1 MILILISKFL
11 ANLFLTCCGGCGK
24 TECGCGGYVG
34 GKPALEH
41 YKDGL
46 FDGAS
51 STIWQRGKPAEVTW
65 ASGMGHRGGYAYR
78 LCKVNDGKVWEVTEQ
93 CFQNGHLNFYG
104 GTTWI
109 YFNPFPKNFNPDKWT
124 AQPIKTTTIGTTP
137 PGSEWAKVNLW
148 KKPKKPQEWA
158 IKDLVEV
165 PENLEP
171 GQYILSF
178 RWDSLRSPQVWSSCA
193 NIEIV

>member
-1 MILILISKFL
+1 MHVEGG
-11 ANLFLTCCGGCGK
+11 NLFLTCCGGCGK
-24 TECGCGGYVG
+24 DVCTCGGYMG

-46 FDGAS
+46 FHGAAK
-51 STIWQRGKPAEVTW
+51 TIWQRGQPAEVFW
-65 ASGMGHRGGYAYR
+65 QSGMGHRGGYAYR

-104 GTTWI
+104 DTTWI
-109 YFNPFPKNFNPDKWT
+109 YFNPYPKDFNLANFK

-137 PGSEWAKVNLW
+137 PGSQWAKVNLW
-148 KKPKKPQEWA
+148 KKPHKPQEWA

-165 PENLEP
+165 PASLAP

-178 RWDSLRSPQVWSSCA
+178 RWDSLRSPQVWNTCS
-193 NIEIV
+193 NVEIV

>member
-1 MILILISKFL
+1 M
-11 ANLFLTCCGGCGK
+11 TCCGA
-24 TECGCGGYVG
+24 GGYFG
-34 GKPALEH
+34 GKPALEY

-46 FDGAS
+46 FNGAAT
-51 STIWQRGKPAEVTW
+51 TIWHRGETAEVTW

-78 LCKVNDGKVWEVTEQ
+78 LCKVNNGKVWEVTEQ

-104 GTTWI
+104 DTTWI
-109 YFNPFPKNFNPDKWT
+109 YYNPYVNNFNPENWK

>member
-1 MILILISKFL
+1 M
-11 ANLFLTCCGGCGK
+11 
-24 TECGCGGYVG
+24 G
-34 GKPALEH
+34 GKPAMEH

-46 FDGAS
+46 FNGAAT
-51 STIWQRGKPAEVTW
+51 TIWHRGETAEVTW

-93 CFQNGHLNFYG
+93 CFQNGHLNFSG
-104 GTTWI
+104 DTTWI
-109 YFNPFPKNFNPDKWT
+109 YINPYPKNFNPENFK

-137 PGSEWAKVNLW
+137 PGSQWAKINLW
-148 KKPKKPQEWA
+148 LKPQDNGGPKPQNWA

-165 PENLEP
+165 PESLEL

-178 RWDSLRSPQVWSSCA
+178 RWDSLRTPQVWNTCA
-193 NIEIV
+193 NIEIRPRRYI

>member
-1 MILILISKFL
+1 M
-11 ANLFLTCCGGCGK
+11 
-24 TECGCGGYVG
+24 G
-34 GKPALEH
+34 GKPALDH

-46 FDGAS
+46 FDGAAK
-51 STIWQRGKPAEVTW
+51 TIWHRGQPAEVLW

-109 YFNPFPKNFNPDKWT
+109 YFNPYPKNFDPENWT

-165 PENLEP
+165 PESLEP